1 MITHQVYALIF
12 EDEVKNIIVCDNYEM
27 ANWLV
32 RASYGEEAFAI
43 DCLQYPCQIGDK
55 YRDGIFY
62 HINEDGTEKKII
74 HVATAEQ
81 QIPVLNAQITYLSMM
96 TGVEVEVNNE

>member
-1 MITHQVYALIF
+1 MIIHQVYAMVF
-12 EDEVKNIIVCDNYEM
+12 KDDVKNIIVCDNYEM

-32 RASYGEEAFAI
+32 RASYGEEAFAV

-62 HINEDGTEKKII
+62 RINEDGTEKKIQY
-74 HVATAEQ
+74 VATAEQ
-81 QIPVLNAQITYLSMM
+81 QIPALNAQINYLTMM
-96 TGVEVEVNNE
+96 TGFEAEVNNE